1 MSRTTR
7 AIEFNIDDRT
17 EVVDVMRQLADA
29 RHGWVNIQ
37 PIVEA
42 ERLPPPPAGF
52 FSGWLTGGLPPL
64 PIATWMA
71 PQEKRGALRPGSA
84 GLAHNAN
91 AKVARRLVAAGIVTP
106 PGWRAVQDNARRGV
120 VLEVPAD
127 TDPEAVLDWLLR
139 AMEHL
144 SDIDCFGDY
153 RATVHV

>member
-1 MSRTTR
+1 MSRDSR
-7 AIEFNIDDRT
+7 VVEFTLDDRGA
-17 EVVDVMRQLADA
+17 VIDLMRELAA
-29 RHGWVNIQ
+29 RRHGWVNVQ
-37 PIVEA
+37 PLVEPEQMPAPTGGIV
-42 ERLPPPPAGF
+42 L
-52 FSGWLTGGLPPL
+52 GWLTGGLPPL
-64 PIATWMA
+64 PIGTWIA
-71 PQEKRGALRPGSA
+71 PRVRRGQLRPGSL